1 MFLRFSTLGTILT
14 HFSRFEAGHFS
25 DLRVFFNA
33 RDVTFQSGRIFVETF
48 VRQAMPIVDDVFVLH
63 RDDVIGLLKNLQT
76 STRVLQ
82 HVCAHSKIA
91 KDVGLTSQVPPMK
104 KCLETFVYR
113 VKASLTL
120 NQCAEAFWL
129 GNLKN
134 RDLQVREPFST
145 GLRDVTWL
153 CVACRETR

>member
-1 MFLRFSTLGTILT
+1 M
-14 HFSRFEAGHFS
+14 
-25 DLRVFFNA
+25 
-33 RDVTFQSGRIFVETF
+33 QSGRVFVEAF

-63 RDDVIGLLKNLQT
+63 RDDVIGLLKSLQA

-82 HVCAHSKIA
+82 HLCSHSKIA
-91 KDVGLTSQVPPMK
+91 KDVGLTSQVPPLK

-134 RDLQVREPFST
+134 RDLQVILFMT
-145 GLRDVTWL
+145 VRDQLHTARVDSRRATRS
-153 CVACRETR
+153 CRTRR